1 MPSSQLIRQWT
12 LLQELAVS
20 YRGKTMEELARLLE
34 VGKRTARRDLEALE
48 AAGFPTEKVP
58 DGRHVRYRLLRGYSP
73 PQIPF
78 DLAEALGLFH
88 AALLSPLFANSA
100 YHELLESAL
109 VKLQHAFPPS
119 IRDYVGRSKVA
130 LSHRSPVAHSPRLL
144 GVVRILQEQAADAC
158 RVRLTYEN
166 LKGEIAE
173 RLVDPYCL
181 RLYQGDIYL
190 LGHCHLRGTERVF
203 LADRIRDVT
212 PLDEEF
218 RKPPGFEPEDLL
230 DTSLGIYLGEPYTAV
245 LRFWDEA
252 ARYVLQ
258 RPLHPDQ
265 RVLER
270 GDGHVL
276 LEVPVRGER
285 EVLHGVLRFGAKAEV
300 VGPPPLREAARQE
313 LSRMAALYHPQEEA
327 GA

>member
-1 MPSSQLIRQWT
+1 MPSSQLVRQWM

-20 YRGKTMEELARLLE
+20 YRGKTMTELARLLE

-48 AAGFPTEKVP
+48 AAGFPLETVR
-58 DGRHVRYRLLRGYSP
+58 DGKYVRYRLRRGYAP

-78 DLAEALGLFH
+78 DLSEALGLFH
-88 AALLSPLFANSA
+88 ATLLSPLFANSA

-109 VKLQHAFPPS
+109 VKLQHALPPP

-130 LSHRSPVAHSPRLL
+130 LTHRSPTVHSPKLL

-166 LKGEIAE
+166 LKGELTD

-203 LADRIRDVT
+203 LVDRIHDVS
-212 PLDEEF
+212 PLDEAFE
-218 RKPPGFEPEDLL
+218 KPAGFDPEDLL
-230 DTSLGIYLGEPYTAV
+230 DTSLGIYLGEAHRAV
-245 LRFWDEA
+245 LRFRAEA

-265 RVLER
+265 RVLEQE
-270 GDGHVL
+270 DGEVL

-285 EVLHGVLRFGAKAEV
+285 EVLQTVLRFGALAEV
-300 VGPPPLREAARQE
+300 VGPPGLREALRAEVGRI
-313 LSRMAALYHPQEEA
+313 AGLYSEA
-327 GA
+327 

>member
-1 MPSSQLIRQWT
+1 MPSNQLIRQWT

-48 AAGFPTEKVP
+48 AAGFPTEKVQ
-58 DGRHVRYRLLRGYSP
+58 DGKHVRYRLQRGYSP

-109 VKLQHAFPPS
+109 VKLQHAFPPP

-130 LSHRSPVAHSPRLL
+130 LTHRSPVAHSPKLL
-144 GVVRILQEQAADAC
+144 GVVRVLQEQAADAC

-166 LKGEIAE
+166 LKGEVTE

-190 LGHCHLRGTERVF
+190 LGHCHLRGTERIF
-203 LADRIRDVT
+203 LADRIQDVT
-212 PLDEEF
+212 PLDETF
-218 RKPPGFEPEDLL
+218 HKPPGFDPEDLL
-230 DTSLGIYLGEPYTAV
+230 DASLGIYLGEAHRAV
-245 LRFWDEA
+245 LRFRDEA
-252 ARYVLQ
+252 ARYVRQ

-265 RVLER
+265 RVLEE

-285 EVLHGVLRFGAKAEV
+285 EVLHAVLRFGAKAEV
-300 VGPPPLREAARQE
+300 VGPPELRRAARE
-313 LSRMAALYHPQEEA
+313 EVARIAALYDGRPP
-327 GA
+327 G

>member
-1 MPSSQLIRQWT
+1 MPSNQLIRQWT

-20 YRGKTMEELARLLE
+20 YRGKTVEELARLLE

-48 AAGFPTEKVP
+48 AAGFPTEKVA
-58 DGRHVRYRLLRGYSP
+58 DGKYVRYRLLRGYSP

-88 AALLSPLFANSA
+88 ATLLSPLFANSA

-130 LSHRSPVAHSPRLL
+130 LTHRSPVTHSPKLL
-144 GVVRILQEQAADAC
+144 GVVRILQEQAADSC

-166 LKGEIAE
+166 LKGELTE

-203 LADRIRDVT
+203 LADRIRDVE

-218 RKPPGFEPEDLL
+218 TKPPGFEPEDLL
-230 DTSLGIYLGEPYTAV
+230 DASLGIYLGEAYRAQ
-245 LRFWDEA
+245 LRFRDEA

-258 RPLHPDQ
+258 RPLHPAQ
-265 RVLER
+265 AVLEE
-270 GDGHVL
+270 GPGWIL

-285 EVLHGVLRFGAKAEV
+285 EVLHAVLRFGARAEV
-300 VGPPPLREAARQE
+300 VGPPALRRAARE
-313 LSRMAALYHPQEEA
+313 EVARLAALYDGRPLA
-327 GA
+327 